1 MCPVGSLSSHENWPS
16 GSRRI
21 IKWVVLR
28 RDSVDKRERKAAISY
43 LRDLLNEWD
52 PIGGGHVPPDE
63 YDCLVGHLLG
73 KLTAGAPD
81 TQRAIPDRPSP
92 RQDLPPA
99 APIS

>member
-1 MCPVGSLSSHENWPS
+1 M
-16 GSRRI
+16 
-21 IKWVVLR
+21 LR

-99 APIS
+99 APISAIVSSATSSTSPDSRDLW